1 MARETKKP
9 NLPELI
15 QAEVA
20 PIKEQLNAKAE
31 ENARLLNENASLQ
44 EAIKE
49 KEKEAEG
56 LRKEHL
62 EVIGKVR
69 KALLEKEIGKKR
81 IQAVVN
87 EAKAVT
93 AKARMSV
100 NSARE
105 SAEKEKRAFMEA
117 VTQRLEKHVNEVSFS
132 AFAAAKKNFDKDFSV
147 LGETMLQEMGR
158 LLSPYLSDRDI
169 PAKLQ
174 RLQESMDRVK
184 QEAEFTKAQLEK
196 KLVEAQSKL
205 NEATAEAAKAKMS
218 LYKEQVCK
226 SLPNSIKDKVLKEM
240 EKANNVS
247 DIKRIYM
254 AALRE
259 SARVRTSDM
268 VTNPVVDTTKSMGSE
283 TIRKPLNEA
292 SKPQATPQEQD
303 INDPALL
310 KLAGVE
316 D

>member
-44 EAIKE
+44 QAVLAKGQETEA
-49 KEKEAEG
+49 
-56 LRKEHL
+56 LRRDHL
-62 EVIGKVR
+62 DAIGKIR
-69 KALLEKEIGKKR
+69 RSLLEKEIGRKR
-81 IQAVVN
+81 MQAVIN

-93 AKARMSV
+93 AKARTSI

-105 SAEKEKRAFMEA
+105 AAEKEKKAFVES
-117 VTQRLEKHVNEVSFS
+117 VTNRLEKHVNEVAFS
-132 AFAAAKKNFDKDFSV
+132 AFSAAKKNFDKDFTV
-147 LGETMLQEMGR
+147 LGESMLQEMGR
-158 LLSPYLSDRDI
+158 LLSPYLSDKDI
-169 PAKLQ
+169 TSKLQ
-174 RLQESMDRVK
+174 RLQEAMERSK
-184 QEAEFTKAQLEK
+184 QEAEFNR
-196 KLVEAQSKL
+196 AQSEKRLGEIQARL

-259 SARVRTSDM
+259 SARVKTSDM
-268 VTNPVVDTTKSMGSE
+268 VMNPVVDTAKSQKPE
-283 TIRKPLNEA
+283 ALRRPLNEA
-292 SKPQATPQEQD
+292 NVPQATPQEQD